1 MKQLARATA
10 GICPLYRPKGYKAE
24 ERRRKKVVSRRSW
37 YKPFST
43 ILFCPPSPNS
53 QLAMELR
60 KVIKQETSE
69 KGWSVKVIER
79 AGVKLQ
85 HQLPGLKEPSSCSKE
100 DCFIHTSG
108 GRGDCRKEGLV
119 YKGTCLTCAERGP
132 SSEVDKDGR
141 VRMLRGVRKGV
152 KSIYWGE
159 SAANGY
165 TRGRQHLD
173 AIKKPQKH
181 QDNAFVRHTEDYH
194 KGEEGVIKFRMDVVR
209 CYPRAMDRQ
218 IGEGCYIQSPEADL
232 IMNGKL
238 DHMQPVVGR
247 MVVSTAVYSGQ
258 RRGRNTG

>member
-1 MKQLARATA
+1 M
-10 GICPLYRPKGYKAE
+10 
-24 ERRRKKVVSRRSW
+24 
-37 YKPFST
+37 
-43 ILFCPPSPNS
+43 
-53 QLAMELR
+53 
-60 KVIKQETSE
+60 
-69 KGWSVKVIER
+69 
-79 AGVKLQ
+79 
-85 HQLPGLKEPSSCSKE
+85 LK
-100 DCFIHTSG
+100 
-108 GRGDCRKEGLV
+108 
-119 YKGTCLTCAERGP
+119 
-132 SSEVDKDGR
+132 
-141 VRMLRGVRKGV
+141 GVRKGV